1 MKEVLFKASMR
12 GVGVTDRKRDKV
24 FISYSHKD
32 KKWKEELETMLKP
45 LSSKGKIIY
54 WDDTKIKTGQKW
66 DNEIK
71 NALEKTKIAL
81 LLVSANFLA
90 SDYIMKKELPVVL
103 EAAEEGKC
111 KIFWMLLNECLYEET
126 GLIDIQAVHD
136 IKKPLAGLK
145 PTERSKILADTA
157 RQIQKVYKE
166 EIPPIPNKKKKQIK
180 ILSIMASP
188 DDIEGIDYE
197 KEQDTMLDAF
207 RDFGRDEVFLDMPDP
222 FKSTLT
228 EIEDHLKDGKHDI
241 LHITAHGGIST
252 EGDGYLCLEDHK
264 GKNHEVS
271 GQLLMNSLVPPPRIV
286 ILSACHSARKEP
298 ELMPVSQAIFAA
310 GIDIV
315 IGMDKAI
322 SHDAAVEFNRAFFK
336 SLCRDETVSQA
347 FEHGKAAIMAGE
359 QQRLRDIPGWEYRK
373 EYDIPHLLIREKDAQ
388 LTREDFSAHVIA
400 APVRPQ
406 SHHFFGA
413 RFLERGFIGR
423 RQVLR
428 DIHGRIE
435 DQKGAVV
442 LKGPGGIGKSTLT
455 TRMAANLKGNG
466 YDFIVIQGETSPEQ
480 ILDAISKKAVYNGLK
495 DAESI
500 YAASVDVKEKLN
512 WYLNHFLLKGKF
524 LIIFDNFEENQKEE
538 TGDFCSPRLKE
549 FLIFFKEAL
558 KGKETFLFF
567 STRYWL
573 PGFDD
578 PGMTLE
584 ISELKANE
592 FRKLLQNTSAL
603 KRLDM
608 QSIKKLSQEV
618 GGNPRGLELLDKI
631 AFEEFNL
638 REFTWEQLK
647 ALLPELQRRIIE
659 KTGPG
664 DDFTPLYLER
674 LFTYLSESQRNLLDI
689 LSIYRNP
696 VPKAAIE
703 AQKASMTKQDRQKL
717 SGLSLLECRETNKE
731 RLYYIHRLTAQYML
745 GKMEKAAALKYHLKA
760 ATYFKNLKNEKGKYD
775 LYDLIEARWHYI
787 QAGEWNKAAKITFS
801 LEDYLTLHGFPQWS
815 MELLQELVLEKLD
828 ETNRLV
834 TLGRIGSLH
843 QYFGDYDIALEFTQK
858 AYELVKK
865 KDDQKKM
872 AVALHQM
879 GMIYQNK
886 GDYDEALKYYK
897 QSLEI
902 KEKIGDIKG
911 VATSMHQIGMIYHD
925 KGDYEEALKH
935 YQEAKKTFE
944 KIGDIKGV
952 ASSFHQIGMIYQDK
966 GDYEQAMEHYQ
977 KSLDIKE
984 QIGDIHGLALSYGQ
998 MGNLYFDKKEFKSAL
1013 KYFIKAFQIFS
1024 KIGSPNAE
1032 KAVKEIAK
1040 TREELP
1046 SEEYAAILKE
1056 FELTPEFIEQIVS
1069 ESQEKRSLEFLITIT
1084 SDAMAAKKN
1093 NKEKKEEII
1102 TQLNQLIEEIEKL
1115 PNNDS
1120 EPLKSYF
1127 QMLLAFVKDENID
1140 AYLKNLPDQ
1149 LKELFE
1155 MAIHE

>member
-1 MKEVLFKASMR
+1 MGLDFVLFVLGIPSGWLTNLTTEKVGTFFANIETHPLQSLFIKAFYTVLDSQAKKYGDIVKKLKKAIKKDQDRFLELFHCDAKEYDMLMKASKLKDFQDNTAAKIVHHF
-12 GVGVTDRKRDKV
+12 GVEDN
-24 FISYSHKD
+24 FIEVMELIVADGIKNYQ
-32 KKWKEELETMLKP
+32 EAFLETMTLKQGIQLLVLLYGQNKEQMIEVLSQYNEKLVSEFKKIVSQSTQEDKPVIALKP
-45 LSSKGKIIY
+45 GKVP
-54 WDDTKIKTGQKW
+54 
-66 DNEIK
+66 K
-71 NALEKTKIAL
+71 N
-81 LLVSANFLA
+81 
-90 SDYIMKKELPVVL
+90 
-103 EAAEEGKC
+103 
-111 KIFWMLLNECLYEET
+111 
-126 GLIDIQAVHD
+126 
-136 IKKPLAGLK
+136 
-145 PTERSKILADTA
+145 
-157 RQIQKVYKE
+157 
-166 EIPPIPNKKKKQIK
+166 QIK

-188 DDIEGIDYE
+188 EDIEGIDYE
-197 KEQDTMLDAF
+197 KEQDSMLDAF
-207 RDFGRDEVFLDMPDP
+207 RDFEREEVFLDMPDP

-298 ELMPVSQAIFAA
+298 ELMPVAQAIFAG
-310 GIDIV
+310 GINIV

-322 SHDAAVEFNRAFFK
+322 SHDAEVEFNTAFFK

-347 FEHGKAAIMAGE
+347 FEHGKAAIMTGE
-359 QQRLRDIPGWEYRK
+359 QQRLRDIPGWKYLK
-373 EYDIPHLLIREKDAQ
+373 EYDIPHLLVREKDAQ
-388 LTREDFSAHVIA
+388 LTREGFSAHIIA
-400 APVRPQ
+400 APGRPQ

-413 RFLERGFIGR
+413 RYLERGFIGR

-455 TRMAANLKGNG
+455 TRMAANLKGKS

-500 YAASVDVKEKLN
+500 YAASVDVKKKLN

-524 LIIFDNFEENQKEE
+524 LIIFDNFEENQREE
-538 TGDFCSPRLKE
+538 TGDFGSMRLKE
-549 FLIFFKEAL
+549 FLVFFKEAL

-573 PGFDD
+573 PGFDE
-578 PGMTLE
+578 PGMILE

-592 FRKLLQNTSAL
+592 FHKLLQNTAAL
-603 KRLDM
+603 KRLDL
-608 QSIKKLSQEV
+608 QSIRKLSQEV

-775 LYDLIEARWHYI
+775 LYDLIEAR
-787 QAGEWNKAAKITFS
+787 
-801 LEDYLTLHGFPQWS
+801 
-815 MELLQELVLEKLD
+815 
-828 ETNRLV
+828 
-834 TLGRIGSLH
+834 
-843 QYFGDYDIALEFTQK
+843 
-858 AYELVKK
+858 
-865 KDDQKKM
+865 
-872 AVALHQM
+872 
-879 GMIYQNK
+879 
-886 GDYDEALKYYK
+886 
-897 QSLEI
+897 
-902 KEKIGDIKG
+902 
-911 VATSMHQIGMIYHD
+911 
-925 KGDYEEALKH
+925 
-935 YQEAKKTFE
+935 
-944 KIGDIKGV
+944 
-952 ASSFHQIGMIYQDK
+952 
-966 GDYEQAMEHYQ
+966 
-977 KSLDIKE
+977 
-984 QIGDIHGLALSYGQ
+984 
-998 MGNLYFDKKEFKSAL
+998 
-1013 KYFIKAFQIFS
+1013 
-1024 KIGSPNAE
+1024 
-1032 KAVKEIAK
+1032 
-1040 TREELP
+1040 
-1046 SEEYAAILKE
+1046 
-1056 FELTPEFIEQIVS
+1056 
-1069 ESQEKRSLEFLITIT
+1069 
-1084 SDAMAAKKN
+1084 
-1093 NKEKKEEII
+1093 
-1102 TQLNQLIEEIEKL
+1102 
-1115 PNNDS
+1115 
-1120 EPLKSYF
+1120 
-1127 QMLLAFVKDENID
+1127 
-1140 AYLKNLPDQ
+1140 
-1149 LKELFE
+1149 
-1155 MAIHE
+1155 